1 MKDKNFNY
9 GDTVFYLTYRNTI
22 IEAIFKE
29 YWEYGF
35 SYVTIKGINQ
45 QVNHDRLFKT
55 EDEAF
60 EFFIESV
67 KENKRTN
74 ISVIERCKKDIEK
87 CDDIL
92 KNAKKKSYCEEKGNK
107 NDL

>member
-1 MKDKNFNY
+1 MIKDKNFNY
-9 GDTVFYLTYRNTI
+9 GDTAFYLTYRNTI
-22 IEAIFKE
+22 IEAIFGE
-29 YWEYGF
+29 YWDDGF

-67 KENKRTN
+67 KENKRTM
-74 ISVIERCKKDIEK
+74 ISLIERWKKDIEK
-87 CDDIL
+87 CDEIL
-92 KNAKKKSYCEEKGNK
+92 KNAKTKSYIK
-107 NDL
+107 NER